1 MTREKAEILVTGGAG
16 YIGTHTVLALQQAG
30 YRVVILDNLSQGHQ
44 ALVETVLKAELVV
57 GDIRD
62 RSLLDRL
69 FEMHEFIGVVHLA
82 GSALLFDILSH
93 AWRWHQQQSGV
104 RNIQKIK

>member
-1 MTREKAEILVTGGAG
+1 
-16 YIGTHTVLALQQAG
+16 
-30 YRVVILDNLSQGHQ
+30 
-44 ALVETVLKAELVV
+44 
-57 GDIRD
+57 
-62 RSLLDRL
+62 
-69 FEMHEFIGVVHLA
+69 MHEFIGVVHLA